1 LGDQKRSVLLAVTR
15 EAELREASLLT
26 RAAIEAGLTPVVLLS
41 RLAFA
46 AVFDSS
52 VRRLL
57 SVGGAVVPIVEPV
70 SHIAASVPPSQTQAL
85 KSKLLNLPGVSLLR
99 GLRGWARLRAQRR
112 AMRSVLSNAA
122 PAAIFVF
129 DERTPDINMPLL
141 REAKDRGLR
150 TIVVPYAMAAGEARE
165 FVRLRE
171 PACHIK
177 GLKLAIALRLFPSHI
192 RKSKNDVHLL
202 FYPFWESVAA
212 YLHGFG
218 RCSPWILGGGLA
230 DLLAVFGEHDREAA
244 VREGVLPAKI
254 RVTGQ
259 PSLDELYKASLMRKS
274 IREEIEALYGLAP
287 GKRILVC
294 AVPHQAEENLL
305 DKDTHELQIRALFS
319 VLARQKARLMAH
331 VLLSL
336 HPKSKQEHYRELAN
350 EAGLVL
356 VKEPLAKILPLAE
369 VMIGTLSS
377 TVRWAAGLRIPV
389 VVIDTLRRG
398 YTIFNHLA
406 AVRTVYSSDE
416 LDNVLT
422 EIFSDDGCWIGP
434 VELLRG
440 QSQSVAP
447 IDGRACERLL
457 ALVDEDGKGDM

>member
-1 LGDQKRSVLLAVTR
+1 MNSSTILFGVTR

-26 RAAIEAGLTPVVLLS
+26 QTAIEVGLTPVVLLS
-41 RLAFA
+41 RRTFA
-46 AVFDSS
+46 AAFDTR

-57 SVGGAVVPIVEPV
+57 CAGGDVAPVMELVSVISAPAPPGQ
-70 SHIAASVPPSQTQAL
+70 ASTL
-85 KSKLLNLPGVSLLR
+85 KSQLLSLPGVSFLR
-99 GLRGWARLRAQRR
+99 GVRGWLRLHVQRR
-112 AMRSVLSNAA
+112 AIREVLSDVA
-122 PAAIFVF
+122 PKAIFVF

-192 RKSKNDVHLL
+192 RRSKNDVHLL

-230 DLLAVFGEHDREAA
+230 DLLAVLGEYDREAA

-377 TVRWAAGLRIPV
+377 TVRWAAGLGIPV

-416 LDNVLT
+416 LDNVLA
-422 EIFSDDGCWIGP
+422 ESFSDDGCWIGP

-457 ALVDEDGKGDM
+457 ALIDENGKGNM